1 MTGYKKYFDQK
12 ELQIKM
18 SLSVQRSV
26 VEQSVHVKRE
36 ECLMSRDVYMAIG
49 YEEENGKK
57 DIQNLVPRKYKLR
70 FGVVKPSLNQR
81 EDILPL
87 HKDTVLLKQ
96 PGLHCFLL
104 RCKEDEM
111 EPFMEWVVETVSRR
125 EF

>member
-26 VEQSVHVKRE
+26 VEQFSFNGKKVQSVHVKGE
-36 ECLMSRDVYMAIG
+36 ECLMSRDAYMAIG

-70 FGVVKPSLNQR
+70 FES
-81 EDILPL
+81 
-87 HKDTVLLKQ
+87 
-96 PGLHCFLL
+96 
-104 RCKEDEM
+104 
-111 EPFMEWVVETVSRR
+111 
-125 EF
+125 